1 MTEKSAVPG
10 LPQSAI
16 ENAAATARAVAGQ
29 AREDARELGEAGEEY
44 RDVADVHQ
52 RVAVAAAVVA
62 EELERMGIGG
72 KLGSGAGDERV
83 NHE

>member
-1 MTEKSAVPG
+1 MTEESVVPG

-44 RDVADVHQ
+44 RDAAEVHQ
-52 RVAVAAAVVA
+52 RVAAAAAVVA
-62 EELERMGIGG
+62 EELERVGIGG
-72 KLGSGAGDERV
+72 GAGDERV